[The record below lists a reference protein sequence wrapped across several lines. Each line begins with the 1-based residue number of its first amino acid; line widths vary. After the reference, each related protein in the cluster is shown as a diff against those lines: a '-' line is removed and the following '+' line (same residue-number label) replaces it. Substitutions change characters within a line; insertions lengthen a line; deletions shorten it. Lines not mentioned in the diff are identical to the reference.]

1 MAIAPGTCFA
11 HYLIRA
17 QLGSGGMGE
26 VYEAQDQKLLRTVA
40 IKFIAQQRL
49 DKRAADA
56 RKRFLREARS
66 ACCVNHPNI
75 VTIYEIGETSEHAYI
90 VMEYIRGRNLRD
102 FIRTRELPYE
112 DIIEAALQ
120 TSDALAAAHA
130 QGIIHRDIKPEN
142 ILLTDSHQVKLL
154 DFGVARLLQNGVREF
169 DNQTLTENLTDS
181 GALVGTLSY
190 MSPEQLRH
198 EAIDERTDIFCFGI
212 VLYELII
219 GWHPFH
225 GANSYE
231 IAASI
236 SDGEAVE
243 LDALPPNLPL
253 SVAALLGR
261 LLEKNHARRIASFA
275 EVKRELQAIKSE
287 LATSLHRP
295 EELAQTMPFTSKPVR
310 VPQRKH
316 SSPPEPPASY
326 VTTPATPHAP
336 PKILVMPLEAIN
348 SQERETFIGVGLAY
362 AITTDLAKIN
372 NLSVLSKAAGAGRA
386 PNRGG
391 DDARSLAANL
401 GATILLEGEVMRA
414 GQQLGIMARL
424 IDVASGRVIWGE
436 QYRGD
441 EENLFDIQDG
451 VCRGV
456 AAALKLNISSE
467 VRSDMARPA
476 TLNITAFERYSKGRA
491 FLERREINQNVDFAI
506 DMFEQ
511 ALKLDPHF
519 ALAQAGLGEAYWL
532 KYDAT
537 HDKSWVSRAL
547 TASDRALVL
556 DPNQAQVH
564 VSMGMVYYG
573 TEKIDRAIEEF
584 TRAIELQP
592 LSDDAY
598 RWLARCYMQKGA
610 MDDALNCFHKAIEI
624 RPGYWDNYNRLG
636 VCYYTIGRYQDA
648 AEQFRHVI
656 TMQPDNYQ
664 GYNNLG
670 GIYYLLGRYE
680 EAIAMQQRAIEI
692 HPAAMSFCNLGSNY
706 FYLGQYEEAIEA
718 YKEGIRLNP
727 SYDILYRDLGDAY
740 LCVGKEPDAAEQ
752 FKFAIKLLDE
762 ALNVKPN
769 NAQLLG
775 RLAICHAKLEN
786 GKEALAIIERAIAL
800 EPHDTKLMYKKAV
813 VYALTG
819 HVDEAIEC
827 LAYALAHGYSR
838 TEVERDPDLESIR
851 LRAEYGA
858 LFSSEN
864 RQT

>member
-1 MAIAPGTCFA
+1 MVIAPGICFA

-17 QLGSGGMGE
+17 QIGSGGMGE

-40 IKFIAQQRL
+40 IKFITQQRL
-49 DKRAADA
+49 EHRPADA

-75 VTIYEIGETSEHAYI
+75 VTIYEIGETDEHAYI
-90 VMEYIRGRNLRD
+90 VMEYVRGRSLRD

-112 DIIEAALQ
+112 QIIEAAMQ

-154 DFGVARLLQNGVREF
+154 DFGVARLLQNSVREF
-169 DNQTLTENLTDS
+169 DERMPNESLTDS
-181 GALVGTLSY
+181 GALVGTLAY

-231 IAASI
+231 IAAAI
-236 SDGEAVE
+236 SDGDAANV
-243 LDALPPNLPL
+243 DALPPDLPW

-261 LLEKNHARRIASFA
+261 LLEKDHARRIASFA
-275 EVKRELQAIKSE
+275 EVKRELQAIKNE
-287 LATSLHRP
+287 LAASLHKP
-295 EELAQTMPFTSKPVR
+295 EELAPTMPFISKPAR
-310 VPQRKH
+310 APQRKP
-316 SSPPEPPASY
+316 SPPPASY
-326 VTTPATPHAP
+326 ITTLAETHTP

-348 SQERETFIGVGLAY
+348 SQESETFIGVGLAY

-372 NLSVLSKAAGAGRA
+372 NLSVLSKAAGAGRVD
-386 PNRGG
+386 NRGG
-391 DDARSLAANL
+391 DDARTLAGNL

-414 GQQLGIMARL
+414 GQKIGIMARL
-424 IDVASGRVIWGE
+424 IDVESGRVIWGE

-456 AAALKLNISSE
+456 AAALKVNISSE
-467 VRSDMARPA
+467 VRGDIARPA

-491 FLERREINQNVDFAI
+491 FLERREINRNIDFAI

-511 ALKLDPHF
+511 ALKIDPHF

-532 KYDAT
+532 KYEAT

-547 TASDRALVL
+547 AANDRALVL
-556 DPNQAQVH
+556 DPNLAQVH
-564 VSMGMVYYG
+564 VSMGMAYYG
-573 TEKIDRAIEEF
+573 TERIDRAIEEF

-592 LSDDAY
+592 LNDDAH

-610 MDDALNCFHKAIEI
+610 MDDALDCFHKAIEI

-636 VCYYTIGRYQDA
+636 IYYYTLGRYQDA
-648 AEQFRHVI
+648 AEQFRRVI
-656 TMQPDNYQ
+656 TIQPDKYH
-664 GYNNLG
+664 GYDNLG
-670 GIYYLLGRYE
+670 AMYCLLGLYE
-680 EAIAMQQRAIEI
+680 DAVAMHRRAIEI
-692 HPAAMSFCNLGSNY
+692 HPAAMAYSNLGNDY
-706 FYLGQYEEAIEA
+706 FYLGRYDEAIEA
-718 YKEGIRLNP
+718 YENAIELEPKHDIR
-727 SYDILYRDLGDAY
+727 YRNLGDAY
-740 LCVGKEPDAAEQ
+740 LHTGRKQDAAEQ

-762 ALNVKPN
+762 ALNVRPD

-775 RLAICHAKLEN
+775 RLAICHAKLNN
-786 GKEALAIIERAIAL
+786 GQEALATIERAITI
-800 EPHDTKLMYKKAV
+800 EPHSPKLMYGKAV
-813 VYALTG
+813 IYALTG
-819 HVDEAIEC
+819 HIDEAVEC
-827 LAYALAHGYSR
+827 LAQALAQGHSR
-838 TEVERDPDLESIR
+838 AEAERDPDLEA
-851 LRAEYGA
+851 LRDRTEYKD
-858 LFSSEN
+858 LFATAN
-864 RQT
+864 